1 MSVPTVVVRR
11 KPLIISVLEGE
22 PAGPDGP
29 HRDLGSLLLGSAD
42 NRTAGLE
49 TTLFRGCF

>member
-29 HRDLGSLLLGSAD
+29 HRDLGSLLLGSAVQQ
-42 NRTAGLE
+42 NSRLGEA
-49 TTLFRGCF
+49 FKGCF